1 MKMICLLRDF
11 NNGNIY
17 HFDLNENRT
26 ELILPG
32 PLKDKVADKPSE
44 LEDIIF
50 AKNFGPITDL
60 LVGPDGYLYVVAD
73 GKIFKIRPIKN

>member
-1 MKMICLLRDF
+1 MFVGDF

-26 ELILPG
+26 ELILRG
-32 PLKDKVADKPSE
+32 SLKDKVVDNSTE
-44 LEDIIF
+44 LQDIVF
-50 AKNFGPITDL
+50 ANNFGPITDV

-73 GKIFKIRPIKN
+73 GKIFKIRPIKD